1 MSIYQ
6 ELVESIVVNKK
17 NRLMSFHPSLQLIGT
32 GRSAFVFRI
41 QFSNKAIKV
50 FFPNF
55 VYIAKEEAEIYL
67 VLRDIHYFPRIYEE
81 GTNYLVMDYV
91 EGDTLFDCLTNG
103 RLITDAHIKEIDYA
117 LSLASEA
124 GLNPSD
130 IHLRNIL
137 ITPDDQVRLIDVARY
152 RQQKDCRQWSDLK
165 KAHRQFYQK
174 RFFWKKVPSSFLN
187 GVAFLY
193 KKGLIPAYRL

>member
-6 ELVESIVVNKK
+6 ELVQSIVVNKK
-17 NRLMSFHPSLQLIGT
+17 NRLIDFHPSMQLVGT

-41 QFSNKAIKV
+41 KFSNKAMKV
-50 FFPNF
+50 FFSNF
-55 VYIAKEEAEIYL
+55 EHIAKEEAEIYL
-67 VLRDIHYFPRIYEE
+67 SLKDIQYFPRIYEA
-81 GTNYLVMDYV
+81 GANYLVMDYV
-91 EGDTLFDCLTNG
+91 EGNTLFDCLTNG
-103 RLITDAHIKEIDYA
+103 RLITEAHIEEIDYA
-117 LSLASEA
+117 LSLATDA

-137 ITPDDQVRLIDVARY
+137 ITPDNRVKLIDVARY
-152 RQQKDCRQWSDLK
+152 RQKKDCKQWSNLK

-174 RFFWKKVPSSFLN
+174 RFFWKKVPSSFLI

-193 KKGLIPAYRL
+193 KKGLIPSYRL